1 MKYLTRFVIVVWW
14 IAVAYIPLAQAN
26 VYREFAT
33 SIGCTPA
40 GDCYVPGAEHLMG
53 MEILNFFS
61 AVVLWPACFW
71 ALVVQLLLALR
82 RRRAFKA
89 GVTHDL

>member
-1 MKYLTRFVIVVWW
+1 
-14 IAVAYIPLAQAN
+14 
-26 VYREFAT
+26 
-33 SIGCTPA
+33 
-40 GDCYVPGAEHLMG
+40 MG